1 MKHFQL
7 GFQAAI
13 ALGMLAF
20 TACDDSSSSPDNSN
34 GSNIFGFDVIET
46 LNDAKPCS
54 FENTGD
60 SIFVKTENRIYVCAD
75 EIWAAPNGVSSSS
88 LILPEISSSSDNP
101 FIEISSS
108 EWNISSSQSESS
120 SSANLSSADISSSS
134 ENAPSSSAQIVSSSS
149 EKSSSSDAEKLSS
162 SSQESSS
169 SIVKVSSSS
178 EKFSSSSINIE
189 QSSSSTD
196 GWSWDVP
203 KESRLNPNISYG
215 TMIDK
220 RDNKVYKTIKIG
232 TQMWMAENLNYADS
246 IQTTSLKGKSWCFY
260 NDSAKCDVTGRLY
273 TWAAAIDSVALANDA
288 NNPQTCGDRVECT
301 LPKTVRGICPEGWHL
316 PSKNEWEDLFVAV
329 GGEDKASKALKSRSG
344 WSNYFEKSGNGTDD
358 YGFSAIPAGVRY
370 SGGRFYN
377 VSFTSFW
384 SSNEKEDWSAYC
396 MYLENSDIRTRFDD
410 DDDKDNAISIRCLK
424 DSN

>member
-20 TACDDSSSSPDNSN
+20 TACDDSSRSPDNSN
-34 GSNIFGFDVIET
+34 ASTIFGFDVIET

-189 QSSSSTD
+189 
-196 GWSWDVP
+196 
-203 KESRLNPNISYG
+203 
-215 TMIDK
+215 
-220 RDNKVYKTIKIG
+220 
-232 TQMWMAENLNYADS
+232 
-246 IQTTSLKGKSWCFY
+246 
-260 NDSAKCDVTGRLY
+260 
-273 TWAAAIDSVALANDA
+273 
-288 NNPQTCGDRVECT
+288 
-301 LPKTVRGICPEGWHL
+301 
-316 PSKNEWEDLFVAV
+316 
-329 GGEDKASKALKSRSG
+329 
-344 WSNYFEKSGNGTDD
+344 
-358 YGFSAIPAGVRY
+358 
-370 SGGRFYN
+370 
-377 VSFTSFW
+377 
-384 SSNEKEDWSAYC
+384 
-396 MYLENSDIRTRFDD
+396 
-410 DDDKDNAISIRCLK
+410 
-424 DSN
+424 